1 MIGFYDYT
9 VILTFISV
17 GSSVVGMCFASQQ
30 EYLGAIV
37 CLLISGLLDMFD
49 GMVARTKKNRTEAE
63 KKNGIQL
70 DSLADVI
77 CFGAFPA
84 VMGYTLAAD
93 CKYCWLV
100 AGIVGVIYVLAAVIR
115 LAYFNVT
122 EEIRQQ
128 QTSEKRKSYEGLPVT
143 SVALIIPALFCFKGY
158 IGVAFPFCYSIC
170 LFLIAMFFVLKIKVT
185 KLGKT
190 GNTIMIIAGII
201 LFALLVALQVNGLN

>member
-1 MIGFYDYT
+1 
-9 VILTFISV
+9 
-17 GSSVVGMCFASQQ
+17 
-30 EYLGAIV
+30 
-37 CLLISGLLDMFD
+37 MFD

-84 VMGYTLAAD
+84 VMGYTLAAGT
-93 CKYCWLV
+93 KIWFL

-122 EEIRQQ
+122 EEIRQK
-128 QTSEKRKSYEGLPVT
+128 QTTEKRKAYEGLPVT
-143 SVALIIPALFCFKGY
+143 TVALLIPALFCFRGY
-158 IGVAFPFCYSIC
+158 IGVYFPLCYSIC
-170 LFLIAMFFVLKIKVT
+170 LFLIAMFFILKIRVT

-201 LFALLVALQVNGLN
+201 MFLLLLALKLNGLD